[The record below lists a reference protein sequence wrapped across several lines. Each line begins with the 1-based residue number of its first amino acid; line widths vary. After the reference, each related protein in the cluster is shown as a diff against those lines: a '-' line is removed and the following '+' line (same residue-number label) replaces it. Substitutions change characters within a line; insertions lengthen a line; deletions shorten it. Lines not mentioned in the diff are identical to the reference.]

1 MRSELLQN
9 LELGRADSAK
19 PPCGML
25 SADGM
30 GVKERQT
37 QCLPYGWRPGRL
49 GREGGNFSTWRCSPD
64 PKKAERTHRRTE
76 IVEQAILM
84 G

>member
-1 MRSELLQN
+1 MPTSYHGSPIRATLSPTRVRSGLLQN

-19 PPCGML
+19 PPCGIL

-49 GREGGNFSTWRCSPD
+49 GRE
-64 PKKAERTHRRTE
+64 
-76 IVEQAILM
+76 
-84 G
+84 